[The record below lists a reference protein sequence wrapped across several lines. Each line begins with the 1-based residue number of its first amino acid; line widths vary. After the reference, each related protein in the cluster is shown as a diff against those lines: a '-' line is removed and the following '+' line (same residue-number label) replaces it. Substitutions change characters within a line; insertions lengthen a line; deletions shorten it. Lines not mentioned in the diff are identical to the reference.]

1 MLSGIVTMASVTTTS
16 CRQGAKAP
24 WAPAS
29 SERRSAI
36 GAPGEIAITMMPAL
50 TETGRST
57 WVTTRRASSG
67 TSTSTDSAPRSS
79 GRGVRQR

>member
-1 MLSGIVTMASVTTTS
+1 MLKGIVTIASVTTTS
-16 CRQGAKAP
+16 CRQGAKAS

-36 GAPGEIAITMMPAL
+36 GAPGEIAIAMMPIFAGI
-50 TETGRST
+50 GRST
-57 WVTTRRASSG
+57 CVTTRRASSG

>member
-1 MLSGIVTMASVTTTS
+1 MLNGIVTMASVTTTS

-36 GAPGEIAITMMPAL
+36 GAPGEIAITMDAGSHGDRQVHVGHH
-50 TETGRST
+50 EEGEQRHEHQH
-57 WVTTRRASSG
+57 RQRA
-67 TSTSTDSAPRSS
+67 AQR
-79 GRGVRQR
+79 GRGLRQK